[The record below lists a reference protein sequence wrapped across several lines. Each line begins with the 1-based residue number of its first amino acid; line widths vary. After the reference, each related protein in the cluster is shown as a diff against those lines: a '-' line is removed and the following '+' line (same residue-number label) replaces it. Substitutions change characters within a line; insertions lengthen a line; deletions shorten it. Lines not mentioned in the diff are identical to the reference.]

1 MKVWPI
7 KKPFKNEHIVGVHP
21 ALAPDVDAGWNRR
34 LNLFTGRALSD
45 TALKAEQAG
54 RAGRMATRG
63 QMVSPGVVT
72 GLQLAVERGT
82 ADALFGHLSAGLGI
96 AVSGEDVVVPTD
108 VRFDLRQV
116 RVFAP
121 GGLLAAVIPPA
132 ERANSGLSAYGWDT
146 GPRLG
151 AFMQPDNLL
160 PRVGIL
166 VLQPIVADLVGELD
180 STEQCEIDPTN
191 DPYADWQLADGCRVL
206 YYAWPDLLPPQPPPA
221 TPDAA
226 RRWRNR
232 LAYAIFSA
240 EAGRGPTEPLPWEL
254 AGVPV
259 GLIGFDAAWHFQFVD
274 RNAVVRMGGRPRR
287 RSRLVNGWQP
297 AGERY
302 FNGALPQVHNPYL
315 WQARIQQ
322 FAEQVADAYLDGTPI
337 QEIAAQ
343 FTHLPPAGLLPADA
357 VDFILGEAAVADRA
371 DLQHFFPATYAA
383 DIVPAPLEQLDL
395 ALENSASLAPFDIS
409 APDQVRLLVPVP
421 QAFYEPGLLKVEQVD
436 PEFQQTLDEF
446 ATRRGR
452 WLNRRQEVRA
462 KHAALAKALS
472 GQAPTYPLVDP
483 LALDDY
489 EAEYPPIDE
498 TDPQL
503 SAAELPYGTVLRDGQ
518 WVSAALEALRQ
529 KLLGGSPLRRG
540 SIAALDLGDAGQ
552 NNTLINKLRQV
563 DPRITYDS
571 AKKQLTLQG
580 HLTIEGRDALKKVV
594 NQMDGPG
601 TALEAL
607 DALQT
612 ASLRDEVG
620 QLDALGLT
628 RFIAYLEEKVRQAD
642 DKVDFGF
649 LRIQTDIYRVRQLML
664 GSTAGTRLAVS
675 PTLATIA
682 QGTSAASS
690 RANLRTFYDQLKTQ
704 ATPVATSDPAA
715 PRNVGAAAEP
725 LSDAGGTITPL
736 AAAIGESAFGS
747 ISKVAISPI
756 SSVKLPEASL
766 VALGGTQLGATLIQ
780 KQPTAISEALS
791 SALKASAG
799 GVLKAVPEAAAPIE
813 VIGQSA
819 LIGAI
824 DLRTATIAE
833 RLEPAKAPESKDFSV
848 ASKHEVVSS
857 LVELARSPDGI
868 NLDDLVI
875 PGVPKRN
882 AADEIEFTD
891 PTKTAG
897 LPIRINTT
905 QLKDVNLQRDI
916 LAEPSP
922 KRADEAAY
930 FVSSVELLDHTVA
943 ALRGA
948 EGRIQAYRL
957 AIAACQT
964 AQIELKAQ
972 LGQAASRLQ
981 TIGDE
986 LAEARHDVSLA
997 RALLADEQARVSDIN
1012 RRRDQVLR
1020 EHVTFLAYQR
1030 PLTTELRRDAV
1041 SRPLIPAALA
1051 DAPRACLAL
1060 GVEPPA
1066 ELRSLIDLFRDAP
1079 VKWFTH
1085 VPGLLDQIDALPSLQ
1100 ATLVGAKARA
1110 FMQSAVL
1117 SEVLTGTLAAA
1128 ATQVSALQQAAMTTY
1143 SAPKAD
1149 MLSSAITRVFA
1160 AQQTA
1165 VKQTRS
1171 LLAQMDVSAV
1181 TQQTWRRVRDQAT
1194 EVISLGDL
1202 ITGEHGRSRVTQAAT
1217 QELDNIGHVAACLYQ
1232 AFDEV
1237 LPVIRL
1243 QWGEILS
1250 QYDAPPDLRE
1260 LTILPRWGEIEYLA
1274 RRQMQ
1279 SLTDWLFGRV
1289 DPAQAGALAL
1299 VNDLVRIC
1307 ILLASHAPVNQII
1320 AGHLPKQ
1327 TTVTPG
1333 IRLDLAA
1340 VNLMQVNVGM
1350 HVLLFDQQKVVA
1362 RAVVEDLGSGQVSA
1376 KVTAVEALD
1385 ERGQVA
1391 KSVTLPPGARVQYT
1405 RQKL

>member
-7 KKPFKNEHIVGVHP
+7 KKPFKNEHIVGVQP
-21 ALAPDVDAGWNRR
+21 ALEPDVDAGWNRR

-72 GLQLAVERGT
+72 GLQLSVEREAG
-82 ADALFGHLSAGLGI
+82 DALFGQLSAGLGI
-96 AVSGEDVVVPTD
+96 SVSGEDVVVPTD

-116 RVFAP
+116 RVYAP
-121 GGLLAAVIPPA
+121 GGLLAAVIPPE

-160 PRVGIL
+160 PRVGII

-191 DPYADWQLADGCRVL
+191 DPYEDWQLADGCRVL
-206 YYAWPDLLPPQPPPA
+206 YYAWPNLLPPQPPPA

-240 EAGRGPTEPLPWEL
+240 EAGRGPAEPLPWEL

-259 GLIGFDAAWHFQFVD
+259 ALVGFDAAWRFQFVD
-274 RNAVVRMGGRPRR
+274 RNAVVRTGGRPRR
-287 RSRLVNGWQP
+287 RSRLVNGWQS

-302 FNGALPQVHNPYL
+302 FSGALPQVHNPYL

-337 QEIAAQ
+337 HEIAAQ

-371 DLQHFFPATYAA
+371 DLQHFFPATYTA
-383 DIVPAPLEQLDL
+383 DVVPVPLEQLDL
-395 ALENSASLAPFDIS
+395 ALEGSASLAPFDVA

-446 ATRRGR
+446 TTRRGR
-452 WLNRRQEVRA
+452 WLNRRQELRA
-462 KHAALAKALS
+462 KHATLARALS
-472 GQAPTYPLVDP
+472 GQAPAYPLVDP
-483 LALDDY
+483 LAVDDY
-489 EAEYPPIDE
+489 EAEYPQIDE
-498 TDPQL
+498 ADPQL
-503 SAAELPYGTVLRDGQ
+503 SATELAYGTTLREGQ
-518 WVSAALEALRQ
+518 WVSTGLEALRQ
-529 KLLGGSPLRRG
+529 RLLGASPLRRG
-540 SIAALDLGDAGQ
+540 STAALDLGDAGQ
-552 NNTLINKLRQV
+552 NNNLINKLRQV

-571 AKKQLTLQG
+571 GKKQLTLQG
-580 HLTIEGRDALKKVV
+580 HLTIEGRDALKRVV
-594 NQMDGPG
+594 NEMDGPG

-620 QLDALGLT
+620 QLDALGLS

-704 ATPVATSDPAA
+704 PTPVSTADPAA
-715 PRNVGAAAEP
+715 PRAVGAAAEKAAP
-725 LSDAGGTITPL
+725 T
-736 AAAIGESAFGS
+736 AAAISESAFGS

-756 SSVKLPEASL
+756 SSFKLPETSL
-766 VALGGTQLGATLIQ
+766 VALGGTQLGATLVQ

-791 SALKASAG
+791 AALKAGAG
-799 GVLKAVPEAAAPIE
+799 GVLKPVPEASAPIE

-824 DLRTATIAE
+824 DLRTVTIAE

-857 LVELARSPDGI
+857 LIELARSQDGI

-882 AADEIEFTD
+882 EAGDIEFTD

-897 LPIRINTT
+897 LPVRINTT

-964 AQIELKAQ
+964 TQAELKNQ

-981 TIGDE
+981 AVGDE

-1012 RRRDQVLR
+1012 RRRDQIIR

-1030 PLTTELRRDAV
+1030 PRTTELRRDAV
-1041 SRPLIPAALA
+1041 SRPLIPAELA

-1060 GVEPPA
+1060 SVDPPA

-1085 VPGLLDQIDALPSLQ
+1085 VPVLLDQIDALPSLQ
-1100 ATLVGAKARA
+1100 ATLIGAKTRA
-1110 FMQSAVL
+1110 FMQSTVL
-1117 SEVLTGTLAAA
+1117 SEMLTGTMAAA
-1128 ATQVSALQQAAMTTY
+1128 ATQISALQQAAMTTY

-1149 MLSSAITRVFA
+1149 VLSSAITRVFA

-1165 VKQTRS
+1165 VKQTRN

-1194 EVISLGDL
+1194 EVVSLGDL
-1202 ITGEHGRSRVTQAAT
+1202 ITGEHGRSRVAQAAT

-1260 LTILPRWGEIEYLA
+1260 LTILPRWGELEYLA
-1274 RRQMQ
+1274 RRQME
-1279 SLTDWLFGRV
+1279 SLIDWLFGRI
-1289 DPAQAGALAL
+1289 DTAQAGALAL
-1299 VNDLVRIC
+1299 MNDLVRIC

-1340 VNLMQVNVGM
+1340 VNLTQVNVGM

-1405 RQKL
+1405 RYRL